1 MHRLLPHLQ
10 RQFLASARMVQK
22 NSLQRLALMW
32 AMALALLAGH
42 VQGFAAVTVNTSFV
56 TGGVNSPIG
65 MAVDAAN
72 NLYVASWGD
81 NKIVKFAASGGT
93 IAGGSSGTALDT
105 TGFNSV
111 TALVV
116 DSAGNLYAGNANG
129 VIRKYPAAAGIPGA
143 TGTDF
148 LTGGALSVPFCWTAA
163 ATCTPL
169 TTVWAKFTRFLLVC
183 PLG

>member
-10 RQFLASARMVQK
+10 RQFLASVRMVHRS
-22 NSLQRLALMW
+22 SLQRLALMW

-56 TGGVNSPIG
+56 SGGVSGPIG
-65 MAVDAAN
+65 MALDAAN
-72 NLYVASWGD
+72 NLYVASW
-81 NKIVKFAASGGT
+81 NNNQIVKFAASGGT
-93 IAGGSSGTALDT
+93 MAGGSSGTALDT
-105 TGFNSV
+105 FTNV
-111 TALVV
+111 TVLVI
-116 DSAGNLYAGNANG
+116 DSTGNLYAGGNANG

-169 TTVWAKFTRFLLVC
+169 TPMRAKFTRFLLVR